1 VGLTLF
7 FDFWRRLIQINK
19 KMRTKLNGIL
29 TLILVLVVQI
39 TFAQTNTVTGT
50 VTDPDGLPLPGV
62 NILIKGESSGTQTDF
77 DGNYSIQASSDQTLI
92 FRYVGFTT
100 KNVKVGNKLQID
112 VAMSIDS
119 ATLDEVIVT
128 GYSNR
133 NQTVATSA
141 TVSISAAE
149 INELAPTTTIDNLLQ
164 GKAAGVQVTS
174 ANGKPGQGAFVRIR
188 GTGSLTAGAS
198 SPLYLV
204 DGAPIDEDALAAIP
218 NSDIAEI
225 KILKDASTTARYGS
239 RGANGVV
246 IITTKTGNRNKDA
259 QITFNSRFGEVQRI
273 EPNFKMMNAQ
283 QKMQYE
289 AEMFALGVS
298 GAGSLPGVTTTPGTP
313 ERQFLLDNQT
323 DWEDLMLRKG
333 ILQTNNVSIS
343 GGAEK
348 VDYFFSAGHDR
359 NTGIIDQIGGFER
372 INTRLNVNFDAKDWL
387 KIGVNVGYSRST
399 SDEPRDRNNVQNPF
413 RAMLDYNPYETEF
426 NLDEAGNP
434 ILDANGDP
442 VYSTTS
448 TGFNVRGALL
458 SEPSQ
463 DIDNLLSSSFTA
475 DVRLSDNF
483 SYNFRASINSLNQR
497 SERYSQPGGIL
508 QNLIGDA
515 NFPGSKTDLGS
526 YSFDLTITNSLNYNL
541 TKGKNTLNLLGL
553 YEYNIN
559 EFNNY
564 RVSSRGFASPLLSTQ
579 INAGEVTAGSTGRS
593 RLALVSYGLFMDY
606 DFDQKYLFTA
616 SGRFDGSSNFGA
628 GEQYGF
634 FFSGSAGYDISKEDF
649 FDVES
654 VDELIFRGSYGTTG
668 NRTGIGRYSA
678 QGTVAFGSY
687 PGGSSTIPA
696 NIANPTLKWE
706 TSFNTNVGAQL
717 SMFNGRLTAVSD
729 YFIRDTEDLLFNIP
743 RADESGIGSVVG
755 NLGEIRNSGLE
766 VSLRGDVV
774 RNEDV
779 SWTVGGN
786 VLFLDTEIVSLPDG
800 EDVAPNAFNI
810 LYREG
815 AKINEHYLVR
825 WAGVDPATGRSQ
837 YLDAN
842 DNIVFADALTAEG
855 AEDARVLQGK
865 STIADIEGGFFSN
878 FRYKNLSL
886 RTDFVFKAGNY
897 INNFVRSQRNSD
909 GDAINSN
916 QATSA
921 FNYWKRPGDTGVQPS
936 PRFRQD
942 DIDVNSD
949 RFLEKGD
956 YIRLR
961 NVTLAYNFSR
971 EVLEKTP
978 FSNVRFYVQGQ
989 NLLTFTDFYG
999 DPEVGLSSG
1008 ETISFGNTVAPGEAT
1023 LYSYPNLKSF
1033 QIGLDVSF

>member
-1 VGLTLF
+1 
-7 FDFWRRLIQINK
+7 
-19 KMRTKLNGIL
+19 MRTKLNGIL
-29 TLILVLVVQI
+29 TLILVLFVQI

-62 NILIKGESSGTQTDF
+62 NILIKGENTGTQTDF
-77 DGNYSIQASSDQTLI
+77 DGNYSIQASPDQTLI

-100 KNVKVGNKLQID
+100 KNVKIGNKLQID
-112 VAMSIDS
+112 VNMSIDS
-119 ATLDEVIVT
+119 ATLDEVVVT

-141 TVSISAAE
+141 TVTISAAE

-164 GKAAGVQVTS
+164 GKAAGVQVT
-174 ANGKPGQGAFVRIR
+174 AGNGKPGQGAFVRIR

-204 DGAPIDEDALAAIP
+204 DGAPIDEDVLAAIP

-246 IITTKTGNRNKDA
+246 IITTKSGNRNKDA
-259 QITFNSRFGEVQRI
+259 KITLNSRFGQTERI

-283 QKMQYE
+283 QKLQYE

-298 GAGSLPGVTTTPGTP
+298 GAGGLSGVTTEPGSP

-323 DWEDLMLRKG
+323 DWEDLILRKG
-333 ILQTNNVSIS
+333 IVQSNNVSIS
-343 GGAEK
+343 GGSEK
-348 VDYFFSAGHDR
+348 VDYYFSTGHDR

-372 INTRLNVNFDAKDWL
+372 INTRLNVNFDAKEWL

-426 NLDEAGNP
+426 VLDDVGNP
-434 ILDANGDP
+434 VLDASGNP
-442 VYSTTS
+442 VYSPTS
-448 TGFNVRGALL
+448 TSFNVRGALI
-458 SEPSQ
+458 SEPSKE
-463 DIDNLLSSSFTA
+463 IDNLLSSSFTA
-475 DVRLSDNF
+475 DVKLSDNF

-497 SERYSQPGGIL
+497 TDRASKPGGIL
-508 QNLIGDA
+508 QELIGSGE
-515 NFPGSKTDLGS
+515 FPGTKNDSGS
-526 YSFDLTITNSLNYNL
+526 YNFDLTVTNSLNYNL
-541 TKGKNTLNLLGL
+541 KKGKNTLNLLGL
-553 YEYNIN
+553 YEYNMT
-559 EFNNY
+559 EFNSY
-564 RVSSRGFASPLLSTQ
+564 SVSSRGFTSPLLTTQ
-579 INAGEVTAGSTGRS
+579 ASAAEVTFGRSRRS
-593 RLALVSYGLFMDY
+593 RLALVSYGLFADY

-616 SGRFDGSSNFGA
+616 SGRFDGSSNFGS

-634 FFSGSAGYDISKEDF
+634 FFSVSGGYDISREDF
-649 FDVES
+649 FDVEPI
-654 VDELIFRGSYGTTG
+654 DELIFRGSYGTTG
-668 NRTGIGRYSA
+668 NRSGLGRYS
-678 QGTVAFGSY
+678 QLGTVGFNSY
-687 PGGSSTIPA
+687 PGGSSTIPD
-696 NIANPTLKWE
+696 NIENSALKWE
-706 TSFNTNVGAQL
+706 TSYNTNIGAQL
-717 SMFNGRLTAVSD
+717 SMFNGRLTAVGD
-729 YFIRDTEDLLFNIP
+729 YFVRDTEDLLFQIP
-743 RADESGIGSVVG
+743 KADESGIADVNG
-755 NLGEIRNSGLE
+755 NLGEIRNTGFE
-766 VSLRGDVV
+766 VSLRGDII
-774 RNEDV
+774 RNDDV
-779 SWTVGGN
+779 SWTLGGN
-786 VLFLDTEIVSLPDG
+786 VLFLDTEIVKLPDG
-800 EDVAPNAFNI
+800 EDVAPNAFNV

-825 WAGVDPATGRSQ
+825 WAGVDQATGRSQ

-842 DNIVFADALTAEG
+842 DNVVFADALTAED

-865 STIADIEGGFFSN
+865 STIADIEGGFYSN
-878 FRYKNLSL
+878 FRYKNISL
-886 RTDFVFKAGNY
+886 RTDFVFKSGNW
-897 INNFVRSQRNSD
+897 INNIVKQQRNSD
-909 GDAINSN
+909 GDQVDSN

-921 FNYWKRPGDTGVQPS
+921 FNYWKQPGDTNVQPS
-936 PRFRQD
+936 PLYRQD
-942 DIDVNSD
+942 DIDVDSD

-961 NVTLAYNFSR
+961 NVTLAYNFSK
-971 EVLEKTP
+971 EVLDKTP
-978 FSNVRFYVQGQ
+978 FSSLRFYVQGQ

-999 DPEVGLSSG
+999 DPEVGISSG
-1008 ETISFGNTVAPGEAT
+1008 ESISFANTVAPGEIT

>member
-1 VGLTLF
+1 
-7 FDFWRRLIQINK
+7 
-19 KMRTKLNGIL
+19 MRTKLNGIL
-29 TLILVLVVQI
+29 TLILVLFVQI

-62 NILIKGESSGTQTDF
+62 NILIKGENTGTQTDF
-77 DGNYSIQASSDQTLI
+77 DGNYSIQASPDQTLI

-100 KNVKVGNKLQID
+100 KNVKIGNKLQID
-112 VAMSIDS
+112 VDMSIDS

-141 TVSISAAE
+141 TVTISAAE

-164 GKAAGVQVTS
+164 GKAAGVQVT
-174 ANGKPGQGAFVRIR
+174 AGNGKPGQGAFVRIR

-204 DGAPIDEDALAAIP
+204 DGAPIDEDVLAAIP

-246 IITTKTGNRNKDA
+246 IITTKSGNRNKDA
-259 QITFNSRFGEVQRI
+259 KITLNSRFGQTQRI

-283 QKMQYE
+283 QKFQYE
-289 AEMFALGVS
+289 AEMFALGIS
-298 GAGSLPGVTTTPGTP
+298 GASGLPGVTTQPGSP

-323 DWEDLMLRKG
+323 DWEDLILRNG
-333 ILQTNNVSIS
+333 IVQSNNVSIS
-343 GGAEK
+343 GGSEK
-348 VDYFFSAGHDR
+348 LDYYFSTGHDR

-372 INTRLNVNFDAKDWL
+372 INTRLNVNFDAKEWL

-426 NLDEAGNP
+426 VLDDVGNP
-434 ILDANGDP
+434 VLDASGNP
-442 VYSTTS
+442 VYSPTS
-448 TGFNVRGALL
+448 TSFNLRGALI
-458 SEPSQ
+458 SEPSKN
-463 DIDNLLSSSFTA
+463 IDNLLSSSFTA
-475 DVRLSDNF
+475 DIKLSDNF
-483 SYNFRASINSLNQR
+483 SYNFRASINSLN
-497 SERYSQPGGIL
+497 ERTDRASKPGGIL
-508 QNLIGDA
+508 QELIGSA
-515 NFPGSKTDLGS
+515 EFPGTKSDSGS
-526 YSFDLTITNSLNYNL
+526 YSFDLTVTNSLNYNL
-541 TKGKNTLNLLGL
+541 RKGKNTLNLLGL

-559 EFNNY
+559 EFNSY
-564 RVSSRGFASPLLSTQ
+564 SVSSRGFTSPLLTTQ
-579 INAGEVTAGSTGRS
+579 ASAAEVTFGNSGRS
-593 RLALVSYGLFMDY
+593 RLALVSYGLFADY

-634 FFSGSAGYDISKEDF
+634 FFSVSGGYDISRENF
-649 FDVES
+649 FDVEPI
-654 VDELIFRGSYGTTG
+654 DELIFRGSYGTTG
-668 NRTGIGRYSA
+668 NRSGLGRYS
-678 QGTVAFGSY
+678 QLGTVGFNSY
-687 PGGSSTIPA
+687 PGGSSTIPS
-696 NIANPTLKWE
+696 NIENKDLKWE
-706 TSFNTNVGAQL
+706 TSYNTNIGVQL

-743 RADESGIGSVVG
+743 KADESGIASVNG
-755 NLGEIRNSGLE
+755 NLGEIQNTGFE
-766 VSLRGDVV
+766 VSLRGDVI
-774 RNEDV
+774 RNDNV
-779 SWTVGGN
+779 SWTLGGN

-842 DNIVFADALTAEG
+842 NNVVFADALTEDD

-886 RTDFVFKAGNY
+886 RTDFVFKSGNW
-897 INNFVRSQRNSD
+897 INNVVRQQRNAD
-909 GDAINSN
+909 GDQVDSN

-921 FNYWKRPGDTGVQPS
+921 FNYWKQPGDTNVQPS
-936 PRFRQD
+936 PLYRQD
-942 DIDVNSD
+942 DINVNSD

-961 NVTLAYNFSR
+961 NVTLAYNFSK
-971 EVLEKTP
+971 EVLDKTP
-978 FSNVRFYVQGQ
+978 FSSLRFYVQGQ

-999 DPEVGLSSG
+999 DPEVGISSG
-1008 ETISFGNTVAPGEAT
+1008 ETISFAGTVAPGEIT